1 MHAKMLNDAK
11 PEQLKSFLSDQLDEL
26 KRTMPELYEQM
37 ECELY
42 EHIYGPHF
50 TSWKYDDAVSEL
62 KNEDGTV
69 GPHWTVQQITEYAKA
84 HGLQYRDYN
93 EYDFAYVMNMV
104 YSDYRGAVQDS
115 TDAYF
120 MLARAFIEDKDAP
133 EGKAFI
139 YWKAMRG

>member
-1 MHAKMLNDAK
+1 MHKKMLNDAK

-50 TSWKYDDAVSEL
+50 TSWKYDEAVSDL

-69 GPHWTVQQITEYAKA
+69 GPHWTAEQITEYAKA
-84 HGLQYRDYN
+84 HGLQYRGYN

-120 MLARAFIEDKDAP
+120 MLARAFIEDNDAP
-133 EGKAFI
+133 EGKAFL